1 MLSTRST
8 IYMNTKFWIDNIP
21 IENHQLHNM
30 YWMYKMQKKLLKA
43 RFIMASLSL
52 LELLARTVTSIFCL
66 LFRQIL
72 LLKINRFFT
81 GIKTFWVK
89 QNNKPVID
97 VINKLNQC
105 SQATPIS
112 SFDFSTLYI
121 KVSHNKILMVLF
133 WWRRK
138 LIYYGQ

>member
-21 IENHQLHNM
+21 LKIIN
-30 YWMYKMQKKLLKA
+30 YIICTGCIRCKKKLLKA

-138 LIYYGQ
+138 LIYYG

>member
-1 MLSTRST
+1 
-8 IYMNTKFWIDNIP
+8 
-21 IENHQLHNM
+21 
-30 YWMYKMQKKLLKA
+30 
-43 RFIMASLSL
+43 MASLSL

-133 WWRRK
+133 
-138 LIYYGQ
+138 

>member
-30 YWMYKMQKKLLKA
+30 YWMHKMQKKLLKA

-138 LIYYGQ
+138 LIYYG